1 MMVSVNKADA
11 SAGSAVPLAAM
22 CSVTSR
28 SAVSHSLQTCPALAG
43 SVKAL
48 GSCISLHICVS
59 ESQHQKDPNLVS
71 CVSGSNQD
79 QGSW

>member
-1 MMVSVNKADA
+1 MMVSVNKADS
-11 SAGSAVPLAAM
+11 SAGIAVPFAAIYDLLEHNKPQATNSPRRICEGFGM
-22 CSVTSR
+22 
-28 SAVSHSLQTCPALAG
+28 LF
-43 SVKAL
+43 
-48 GSCISLHICVS
+48 SLHICVS